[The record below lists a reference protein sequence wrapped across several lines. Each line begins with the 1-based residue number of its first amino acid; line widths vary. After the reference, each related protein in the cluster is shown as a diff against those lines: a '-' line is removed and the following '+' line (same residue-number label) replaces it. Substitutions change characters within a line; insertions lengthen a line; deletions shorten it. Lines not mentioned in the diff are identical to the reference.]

1 MPKHIQRSIER
12 HQLPYYLKVFNR
24 ITDKPMGYIG
34 NVSLD
39 GLMLISQLPLLVG
52 ARFDMRLKIP
62 GHDAPRYIDFSA
74 TCQWSREDVTPGSYD
89 SGFALVAP
97 PGDYVEMVDALR
109 HYFSFRSMAASA

>member
-1 MPKHIQRSIER
+1 MHMPRSIER

-39 GLMLISQLPLLVG
+39 GLMLISQLPMLVN

-62 GHDAPRYIDFSA
+62 GRDGQIHPIDFHA
-74 TCQWSREDVTPGSYD
+74 TCQWSREDITPGSYD
-89 SGFALVAP
+89 SGFSLVAP
-97 PGDYVEMVDALR
+97 PADYVEMVDALR
-109 HYFSFRSMAASA
+109 HYFSFHPLQASA

>member
-1 MPKHIQRSIER
+1 MTKPVQRSIER

-39 GLMLISQLPLLVG
+39 GLLLISQLPLLVG

-62 GHDAPRYIDFSA
+62 GHNVVRYIDFSA
-74 TCQWSREDVTPGSYD
+74 VCQWSHEDVTPGYYD

-109 HYFSFRSMAASA
+109 HYFSFRSMTTSV